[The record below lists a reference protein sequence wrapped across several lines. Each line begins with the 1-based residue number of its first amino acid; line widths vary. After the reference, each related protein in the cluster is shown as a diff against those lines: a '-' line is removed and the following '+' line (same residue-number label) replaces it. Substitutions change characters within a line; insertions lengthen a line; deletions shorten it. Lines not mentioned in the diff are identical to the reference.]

1 MIRLTRR
8 GLLALA
14 ATGGAIAGAG
24 AASPAWADDAA
35 AVRAP
40 IVALYKGLEAVMKA
54 GRATPFP
61 RRFDILAPVV
71 DQVFDLETVLRVS
84 VGLRWASMDT
94 AAKSALSEA
103 FRRFT
108 VATYVANF
116 DKFGGEKLEVL
127 PDTRAVGEDQ
137 VAQSRIVPTS
147 GEVVRLD
154 YLMRRTGGTWRVV
167 DVLLD
172 GTISRVAVQRS
183 DFRALL
189 GKGDTTALLDSL
201 KRKTA
206 DLSGGTLGS

>member
-14 ATGGAIAGAG
+14 AAGAG
-24 AASPAWADDAA
+24 SPFPLRAEDGTAI
-35 AVRAP
+35 RAP
-40 IVALYKGLEAVMKA
+40 IVALYTGLEAVMKA
-54 GRATPFP
+54 GKAAPF
-61 RRFDILAPVV
+61 RQRFDVLAPVV
-71 DQVFDLETVLRVS
+71 DQVFDLETILRVS

-94 AAKSALSEA
+94 PARSALSDA

-116 DKFGGEKLEVL
+116 DQYGGEKLEVL
-127 PDTRAVGEDQ
+127 PDTRVIGEDQ
-137 VAQSRIVPTS
+137 VAQSRIVPPS
-147 GEVVRLD
+147 GTVVRLD
-154 YLMRRTGGTWRVV
+154 YLMRRTGGNWRIV